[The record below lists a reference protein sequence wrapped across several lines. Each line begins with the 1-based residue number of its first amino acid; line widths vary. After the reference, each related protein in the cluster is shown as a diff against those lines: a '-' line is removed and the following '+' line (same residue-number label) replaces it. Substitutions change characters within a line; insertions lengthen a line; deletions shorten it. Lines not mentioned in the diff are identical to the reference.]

1 MPLADEPSQSE
12 SHADDT
18 PPTEIRAEDTPPTE
32 SRLPDP
38 RSPWPRRV
46 LRGLGLLVVTLILL
60 EAGAWLLFEP
70 LAGVPRNFAAIEQ
83 ARRER
88 IALADSRLA
97 GEREA
102 GGTLFGFHPY
112 LGYVGNPG
120 ARPWTGV
127 DDANNAYGLL
137 SMTGHPYPYRR
148 EPGDFVIGVLGG
160 SLADVFANVAE
171 ADLQAALAER
181 DPRFADRRVVMLSLG
196 VGGYKQPQQLFM
208 LEYMLL
214 SGFEF
219 DQILNIDGYNDLVF
233 TVDNQAHGV
242 NPIYPSSQHYGPLT
256 ESLRASPNPSV
267 IRHLAE
273 VFALYERE
281 RQVLG
286 TIQTPPFK
294 YSVFLNALGARF
306 SQLSQSGI
314 ARQQAELAAIAQDD
328 MSPAFRGPPAPSA
341 DDPADVA
348 VAIWRDSSA
357 MIHAIL
363 RDRGIPYVHALQPN
377 QYVPDSKPLSEQ
389 ELAMAF
395 VPDSIG
401 AKRVR
406 HGYPRLAEAG
416 AELKAQGLPF
426 YDMTGIYADVADD
439 VYVDNCCHVNPVG
452 NRILAGA
459 IADAIIEQFDQQE
472 SQSP

>member
-1 MPLADEPSQSE
+1 MPPVEPVD
-12 SHADDT
+12 HADSADSVAPVNVDAPVSPT
-18 PPTEIRAEDTPPTE
+18 PHPPDAR
-32 SRLPDP
+32 SR
-38 RSPWPRRV
+38 WPRRLGRV
-46 LRGLGLLVVTLILL
+46 LGLLVITLILL

-70 LAGVPRNFAAIEQ
+70 LAGVPRDFGALEQ
-83 ARRER
+83 TRRER
-88 IALADSRLA
+88 IALATSRLA

-137 SMTGHPYPYRR
+137 SMAGHPYPYRR

-160 SLADVFANVAE
+160 SLADIFANVAE

-181 DPRFADRRVVMLSLG
+181 DPRFADRRVVLLSLG

-208 LEYMLL
+208 LEYLLL

-219 DQILNIDGYNDLVF
+219 DQILNIDGYNDLIFAVN
-233 TVDNQAHGV
+233 NQAHGV
-242 NPIYPSSQHYGPLT
+242 NPIYPSSEHFGPLT
-256 ESLRASPNPSV
+256 ESLRTSPNPEV
-267 IRHLAE
+267 IRHLAA

-286 TIQTPPFK
+286 LIQTPPFK
-294 YSVFLNALGARF
+294 YSVFLNALGAR
-306 SQLSQSGI
+306 LSQFVQSGLVREQTMLSTI
-314 ARQQAELAAIAQDD
+314 VQDD
-328 MSPAFRGPPAPSA
+328 IDPAFRGPPAPSA
-341 DDPADVA
+341 DDPADLA

-363 RDRGIPYVHALQPN
+363 RDRGIPYVHVLQPN

-389 ELAMAF
+389 ELATAY

-401 AKRVR
+401 AERVR
-406 HGYPRLAEAG
+406 HGYPRLIEAG
-416 AELKAQGLPF
+416 AEIKAQGLPF
-426 YDMTGIYADVADD
+426 YDMTGIFADVTDD

-459 IADAIIEQFDQQE
+459 IADAIIEQLDPQE